1 MNSLDII
8 IPLYNEED
16 KIPDMVSAF
25 ESFKNSVVDKLS
37 VNFIFINDGST
48 DDSLK
53 ILKDLSWEKKYIK
66 IVSLSK
72 TFGFQNAIWAGINN
86 SNADYTCIINP
97 LLYESYS
104 TILDMYNKSLS
115 GYDVIYGVTHDSFE
129 VKGYKT
135 LLDKFWKQ
143 SSSVFDDFVFL
154 SKTVV
159 EVLKSLKCQRNS
171 LPEALNFVGFS
182 SCSIE
187 YESDLVSDNYNLFD
201 YVGLV
206 DSKIIVIYILALLL
220 LLFALFQFSKLNML
234 SATIFFTSFVIVLTL
249 GIIAS
254 YLSEKL
260 ENFKEKPNY
269 IIKNKYNF

>member
-104 TILDMYNKSLS
+104 TVLDMYNKSLS

-129 VKGYKT
+129 IKSYKT
-135 LLDKFWKQ
+135 ILDKLLKQ
-143 SSSVFDDFVFL
+143 SPSVFDDFVFL

-159 EVLKSLKCQRNS
+159 EVLKSLKGQRNY
-171 LPEALNFVGFS
+171 LHEALDSVGFK

-187 YESDLVSDNYNLFD
+187 YESDFASDNYNLFD
-201 YVGLV
+201 YAGLV
-206 DSKIIVIYILALLL
+206 DFKIIIIYILAVLLL
-220 LLFALFQFSKLNML
+220 LLALFSLLKLNML
-234 SATIFFTSFVIVLTL
+234 SATIFFTSFVIVLAL

-260 ENFKEKPNY
+260 ESFKEKPNY